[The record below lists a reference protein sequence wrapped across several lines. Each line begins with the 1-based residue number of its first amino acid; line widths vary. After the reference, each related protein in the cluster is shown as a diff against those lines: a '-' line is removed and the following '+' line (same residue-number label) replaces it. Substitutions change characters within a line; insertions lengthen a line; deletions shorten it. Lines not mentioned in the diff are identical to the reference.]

1 MYEDESLKCLTENF
15 CSISVVISFKMCG
28 GEPLM
33 FLLISEQ
40 LTCNKSFELKMEKRK
55 EKENIG
61 KFDID
66 KTWLGRKLN
75 LN

>member
-1 MYEDESLKCLTENF
+1 MWGRAT
-15 CSISVVISFKMCG
+15 V
-28 GEPLM
+28 
-33 FLLISEQ
+33 FLFISEQ

-55 EKENIG
+55 EEENIG